1 MIYTIYKYRSIS
13 TMGVNRQSMIV
24 DMLEQLECKK
34 EER

>member
-13 TMGVNRQSMIV
+13 TMGVNHQSMIV